1 MVAKDLPR
9 SPDLTLTNSPDHSD
23 SPSPSDSYPS
33 TPSILSLDPS
43 PLDNLEITDLLASL
57 SIMSDNFDTLATLAT
72 PTATTTIVELDTTTK
87 PGKYDGARDGFQCLT
102 FLKEVNRYFT
112 MKNITGNKRTIHAIG
127 FLGRSSLLWWESL
140 GHEDTCAYETFVSA
154 FKKAYMPAGFFD
166 QVRHLL
172 LTAKFETTLAEYL
185 TRLRLYMNLLLA
197 DNPSRREMLEEN
209 VITVFLQGCPLDL
222 QIMLR
227 SDRVSNPNITFE
239 QMCAKAEE
247 WDYIH
252 SFGPQGATAHQ
263 LTSTLALS
271 HSRGPVPPPKPAP
284 TPAYDPMAME
294 IDNIN
299 LANVDPTT
307 RLLFT
312 TMNSFGVALN
322 AMSQQLNKFG
332 SNNYNNRQQQKNL
345 GKLTPEERNF
355 LRANDGCYRCRKPH
369 AGHVAANCPNNRT
382 QAINSITNV
391 NTFSAGQP
399 GNAPSN

>member
-1 MVAKDLPR
+1 MVAKDPR
-9 SPDLTLTNSPDHSD
+9 STDLALTTLVYLDPLSSPDPSPSTTSAPSPCLSHSD
-23 SPSPSDSYPS
+23 S
-33 TPSILSLDPS
+33 LDIT
-43 PLDNLEITDLLASL
+43 NLFSSL
-57 SIMSDNFDTLATLAT
+57 SIMTDT
-72 PTATTTIVELDTTTK
+72 PTTTIVELDSTTK

-102 FLKEVNRYFT
+102 FLKEVDRYFT

-140 GHEDTCAYETFVSA
+140 GHADTCEYDTFVSA
-154 FKKAYMPAGFFD
+154 FKRAYMPAGFFD

-197 DNPSRREMLEEN
+197 DNPNRREMLEEN

-227 SDRVSNPNITFE
+227 SDRVANPTITFE
-239 QMCAKAEE
+239 KMCEKAEE

-252 SFGPQGATAHQ
+252 AFGPQGATAHRS
-263 LTSTLALS
+263 TPTLALA
-271 HSRGPVPPPKPAP
+271 HSRNPPSSPRPPA
-284 TPAYDPMAME
+284 TPSFDPMAME

-332 SNNYNNRQQQKNL
+332 NNNFNNRQQKSL
-345 GKLTPEERNF
+345 GKLTPEEKNL
-355 LRANDGCYRCRKPH
+355 LRANDGCYRCRKYH
-369 AGHVAANCPNNRT
+369 AGHVAANCPNNRS
-382 QAINSITNV
+382 QSINSISNESP
-391 NTFSAGQP
+391 FSAGQP